1 MAPFSV
7 FSAEILAMV
16 NFLFF
21 LSLHPPTF
29 EQEILELFKERGD
42 VNPNDAMTGAGTIER
57 RWRSRELTPCELG
70 RKAIEEEGEESE
82 HRHAEMVE
90 EAIAARLLRK
100 LRKWKR
106 MSHAMANLYGMED

>member
-1 MAPFSV
+1 MAPFSA

-29 EQEILELFKERGD
+29 EQEILELFKERAD
-42 VNPNDAMTGAGTIER
+42 VNPNAAITGDGTIER

-70 RKAIEEEGEESE
+70 RKAIEEEEL
-82 HRHAEMVE
+82 E
-90 EAIAARLLRK
+90 EADPDFDVDDLIALPHRRQVGSFLSASPLRSRSQS
-100 LRKWKR
+100 LD
-106 MSHAMANLYGMED
+106 L

>member
-1 MAPFSV
+1 MQWKTARR
-7 FSAEILAMV
+7 AM
-16 NFLFF
+16 
-21 LSLHPPTF
+21 
-29 EQEILELFKERGD
+29 
-42 VNPNDAMTGAGTIER
+42 
-57 RWRSRELTPCELG
+57 
-70 RKAIEEEGEESE
+70 IEEEGEESE